1 MARKIVTIQRSKEN
15 RAEQRDPVAGMAKT
29 AIFSGL
35 AAAEKMLRASARKPL
50 AGTRNFLLLQYPTAL
65 GTAVH
70 ATPMI
75 PALRAAVPECRI
87 AVAASGMALEL
98 FRNNPGV
105 ECLIETPSPLTDLGG
120 AIRSLR
126 RQMPFG
132 GERFVA
138 LTTKGN
144 ERTRIGIAAL
154 MCGAGARVG
163 FSEVP
168 EIYRSV
174 VQNDPQRS
182 MIDNNL
188 RIVEAFG
195 SPFRHFEPQSF
206 AGESE
211 RNWARRTLADG
222 GLREG
227 QMLAVFV
234 TQTSPAQRKSWRPE
248 RFQAAARHMIERHG
262 AKIVFVGTAVESE
275 AIDALRAGLG
285 ESTISVSGKTSLLQL
300 CALLSQCRVGLTLDT
315 GILHL
320 GRTVGLPM
328 AIIAPAWSPPIEW
341 LPVGDPRYR
350 ILKNAEMAEATPEYV
365 IDEVSVDEVTRAL
378 DDLVAHYPAG
388 AAADLR
394 G

>member
-1 MARKIVTIQRSKEN
+1 
-15 RAEQRDPVAGMAKT
+15 
-29 AIFSGL
+29 
-35 AAAEKMLRASARKPL
+35 
-50 AGTRNFLLLQYPTAL
+50 
-65 GTAVH
+65 
-70 ATPMI
+70 
-75 PALRAAVPECRI
+75 
-87 AVAASGMALEL
+87 
-98 FRNNPGV
+98 
-105 ECLIETPSPLTDLGG
+105 
-120 AIRSLR
+120 
-126 RQMPFG
+126 
-132 GERFVA
+132 
-138 LTTKGN
+138 
-144 ERTRIGIAAL
+144 
-154 MCGAGARVG
+154 
-163 FSEVP
+163 
-168 EIYRSV
+168 
-174 VQNDPQRS
+174 
-182 MIDNNL
+182 
-188 RIVEAFG
+188 
-195 SPFRHFEPQSF
+195 
-206 AGESE
+206 
-211 RNWARRTLADG
+211 
-222 GLREG
+222 
-227 QMLAVFV
+227 
-234 TQTSPAQRKSWRPE
+234 
-248 RFQAAARHMIERHG
+248 MIERHG